1 MSFESAVHVD
11 LCVANIVSVTQSRR
25 IVSPQPCI
33 ATFAITS
40 DKRTFIGIGEDATQQ
55 QVKPQAFS
63 KKMTNPGGRN
73 LRRGRAWYTT
83 ERVNVN
89 AKTADFP
96 EIALCKILH

>member
-55 QVKPQAFS
+55 QVKPQAFT
-63 KKMTNPGGRN
+63 KKMTN
-73 LRRGRAWYTT
+73 
-83 ERVNVN
+83 VNVN